1 LQKTHCVRHP
11 VIVVGSF
18 VKLKCPSA
26 KYSFFYMALLKKRPI
41 KETNASREPTNHSR
55 IILLVW
61 KNVHG
66 TKSVW
71 QTHTH
76 PPLTHTHIC
85 LALTYT
91 PTIGCL
97 KLQVSF
103 RKRATNYRA
112 LLQKMT
118 SKDKVSYGSWPPCS
132 TGLEKFYFVRH
143 SAGQFIEIC
152 ENSGRVGK
160 INVEK

>member
-1 LQKTHCVRHP
+1 MTERQMFLGSLP
-11 VIVVGSF
+11 IVVGSF
-18 VKLKCPSA
+18 CLCGKMFMA
-26 KYSFFYMALLKKRPI
+26 K
-41 KETNASREPTNHSR
+41 
-55 IILLVW
+55 
-61 KNVHG
+61 
-66 TKSVW
+66 KSVW

-76 PPLTHTHIC
+76 PPLSHTHIC

-112 LLQKMT
+112 LLRKMT
-118 SKDKVSYGSWPPCS
+118 SKDKVSRGSSPPCS
-132 TGLEKFYFVRH
+132 TGFEKFYFVRR

-152 ENSGRVGK
+152 ENYGRVGK